1 MTLNTIKMTNIL
13 ITGANGQLG
22 HEMRNVLAK
31 EQRFNAIFTDV
42 AGDDIT
48 LLDITDEEAVER
60 MVADNKIAIIVN
72 CAAYTA
78 VDAAEDNEPLA
89 ARLNG
94 YAVGILARVA
104 KRHGAR
110 MVHISTDYVF
120 DGNGCVPYTENMP
133 TNPQSAYGRTK
144 LDGERLLQDILG
156 DNAVILRTAWL
167 YSPYGKNFVKTM
179 LALGKDKP
187 ALKVV
192 FDQVGSPT
200 CARDLARAII
210 TVMSANEWHGGI
222 YHYSNEGVISWYD
235 FTKAIHLLAG
245 ITTCDVQ
252 PCHSDEFPAKAHRPA
267 YSVLDKTKFKSTF
280 DVTVPYWLDSLQDT
294 LVELGISGKSNRT

>member
-1 MTLNTIKMTNIL
+1 MAITNIL

-22 HEMRNVLAK
+22 HEMRHALADDK
-31 EQRFNAIFTDV
+31 RFNAIYTDV
-42 AGDDIT
+42 AGDDVT
-48 LLDITDEEAVER
+48 LLDITDEDEVER
-60 MVADNKIAIIVN
+60 MVGDHGIRLIVN

-78 VDAAEDNEPLA
+78 VDAAEDDEAAA
-89 ARLNG
+89 ARLNAD
-94 YAVGILARVA
+94 AVGILARVA
-104 KRHGAR
+104 KRHNAR
-110 MVHISTDYVF
+110 MVHVSTDYVF
-120 DGNGCVPYTENMP
+120 DGQACTPYAEDHP

-144 LDGERLLQDILG
+144 LAGERLLLDTLG
-156 DNAVILRTAWL
+156 DGAIILRTAWL

-179 LALGKDKP
+179 VSLGQTKP

-200 CARDLARAII
+200 CARDLARAIVTVI
-210 TVMSANEWHGGI
+210 TASEWHPGI

-235 FTKAIHLLAG
+235 FTLAIHRLAG

-267 YSVLDKTKFKSTF
+267 YSVLDKTRFKTTF
-280 DVTVPYWLDSLQDT
+280 GTRVPYWLDSLEDT
-294 LVELGISGKSNRT
+294 LHQLSIANN

>member
-1 MTLNTIKMTNIL
+1 MATTNIL

-22 HEMRNVLAK
+22 HEMRNVLASD
-31 EQRFNAIFTDV
+31 QRFNALFTDV
-42 AGDDIT
+42 AGDDISV
-48 LLDITDEEAVER
+48 LDITNEEAVER
-60 MVADNKIAIIVN
+60 IIADNAIAIIIN

-78 VDAAEDNEPLA
+78 VDAAEDDEATATL
-89 ARLNG
+89 LNAN
-94 YAVGILARVA
+94 AVGILARVA

-120 DGNGCVPYTENMP
+120 DGNGCIPYTEDMP

-144 LDGERLLQDILG
+144 LDGERQLLDALG

-179 LALGKDKP
+179 LTLGKDKP

-200 CARDLARAII
+200 CARDLAHAIVTVI
-210 TVMSANEWHGGI
+210 TADDWHPGI
-222 YHYSNEGVISWYD
+222 YHFSNEGVISWYD
-235 FTKAIHLLAG
+235 FTLAIHRLAG

-267 YSVLDKTKFKSTF
+267 YSVLDKTKFKATF
-280 DVTVPYWLDSLQDT
+280 GVTVPYWLDSLQDT
-294 LVELGISGKSNRT
+294 LHQLTTKD

>member
-1 MTLNTIKMTNIL
+1 MATTNIL

-22 HEMRNVLAK
+22 HEMRNVLATDP
-31 EQRFNAIFTDV
+31 RFNATFTDV

-60 MVADNKIAIIVN
+60 IVADNNIAIIVN

-89 ARLNG
+89 TRLNAD
-94 YAVGILARVA
+94 AVGILACVA

-120 DGNGCVPYTENMP
+120 DGMGCVPYTEDMP
-133 TNPQSAYGRTK
+133 TNPKSAYGRTK
-144 LDGERLLQDILG
+144 LDGERQLIDTLG
-156 DNAVILRTAWL
+156 ADAVILRTAWL

-179 LALGKDKP
+179 LTLSKDKP

-200 CARDLARAII
+200 CARDLAHAII
-210 TVMSANEWHGGI
+210 AVMSADEWHGGI

-235 FTKAIHLLAG
+235 FTKAIHQLAG
-245 ITTCDVQ
+245 ITTCDVH

-280 DVTVPYWLDSLQDT
+280 GVIVPYWLDSLQKT
-294 LVELGISGKSNRT
+294 LQQLETDN

>member
-1 MTLNTIKMTNIL
+1 MDQINIL

-22 HEMRNVLAK
+22 HEMRNVLSGDL
-31 EQRFNAIFTDV
+31 RYNAIFTDV
-42 AGDDIT
+42 AGDDIVS
-48 LLDITDEEAVER
+48 LDITDEVAVEHL
-60 MVADNKIAIIVN
+60 VADQRIAYIVN

-94 YAVGILARVA
+94 DAVGILARVA

-110 MVHISTDYVF
+110 MIHVSTDYVF
-120 DGNGCVPYTENMP
+120 DGMGCIPYTEDMP

-144 LDGERLLQDILG
+144 LDGERHLLDTLG
-156 DNAVILRTAWL
+156 DDAVILRTAWL

-179 LALGKDKP
+179 LMLGKDKP

-200 CARDLARAII
+200 CARDLARAIV
-210 TVMSANEWHGGI
+210 TVISADEWHGGI
-222 YHYSNEGVISWYD
+222 YHFSNEGVISWYD
-235 FTKAIHLLAG
+235 FTKAIHRLAG

-267 YSVLDKTKFKSTF
+267 YSVLDKTKYKATF
-280 DVTVPYWLDSLQDT
+280 GVTVPYWLDSLKGTIDQLLT
-294 LVELGISGKSNRT
+294 P

>member
-1 MTLNTIKMTNIL
+1 MGTTNIL

-22 HEMRNVLAK
+22 HEMRNVLK
-31 EQRFNAIFTDV
+31 GDQRFNAVFSDV
-42 AGDDIT
+42 VGDDIIA
-48 LLDITDEEAVER
+48 LDILDETAVEHI
-60 MVADNKIAIIVN
+60 VADNSIHVIVN

-78 VDAAEDNEPLA
+78 VDAAEDNEIQA
-89 ARLNG
+89 ARLNAE
-94 YAVGILARVA
+94 AVGILARAA
-104 KRHGAR
+104 KRHGTR

-120 DGNGCVPYTENMP
+120 NGRGCVPYTEDMP
-133 TNPQSAYGRTK
+133 TDPQSVYGRTK
-144 LDGERLLQDILG
+144 LDGELVLLDTLG
-156 DNAVILRTAWL
+156 NDAVILRTAWL

-192 FDQVGSPT
+192 FEQVGAPT
-200 CARDLARAII
+200 CARDLARAIVIVI
-210 TVMSANEWHGGI
+210 TADEWHPGI

-235 FTKAIHLLAG
+235 FSKAIHRLAG

-267 YSVLDKTKFKSTF
+267 YSVLDKSKFKATF
-280 DVTVPYWLDSLQDT
+280 GVTVPYWLDSLEDT
-294 LVELGISGKSNRT
+294 INQL

>member
-1 MTLNTIKMTNIL
+1 MVTTINIL

-22 HEMRNVLAK
+22 HEMRNVLANN
-31 EQRFNAIFTDV
+31 ERFHAIFTDV
-42 AGDDIT
+42 AGDDIIV
-48 LLDITDEEAVER
+48 LDITDEAAVER
-60 MVADNKIAIIVN
+60 IVADNDIHIIVN

-89 ARLNG
+89 ARLNAE
-94 YAVGILARVA
+94 AVGILAHVA

-110 MVHISTDYVF
+110 MVHVSTDYVF
-120 DGNGCVPYTENMP
+120 DGQGCIPYTEDMP

-144 LDGERLLQDILG
+144 LDGEHLLLDVLG
-156 DNAVILRTAWL
+156 NGAVILRTAWL

-179 LALGKDKP
+179 LILGKDKP

-200 CARDLARAII
+200 CARDLAHAIVTVI
-210 TVMSANEWHGGI
+210 TAEEWHPGI
-222 YHYSNEGVISWYD
+222 YHFSNEGVISWYD
-235 FTKAIHLLAG
+235 FTLAIHRLAG

-252 PCHSDEFPAKAHRPA
+252 PCHSDEFPAKANRPS
-267 YSVLDKTKFKSTF
+267 YSVLDKTKFKTTF
-280 DVTVPYWLDSLQDT
+280 GVTVPYWLDSLQDT
-294 LVELGISGKSNRT
+294 LEALGESNRT

>member
-1 MTLNTIKMTNIL
+1 MKITNIL

-22 HEMRNVLAK
+22 HEMRNLLAGD
-31 EQRFNAIFTDV
+31 QRFHALFTDV
-42 AGDDIT
+42 AGEDIT
-48 LLDITDEEAVER
+48 MLDITDEAAVEQA
-60 MVADNKIAIIVN
+60 VADNDIHIIVN

-89 ARLNG
+89 ARLNAE
-94 YAVGILARVA
+94 AVGIMARVA

-110 MVHISTDYVF
+110 MVHVSTDYVF
-120 DGNGCVPYTENMP
+120 DGKGCIPYTEDMP

-144 LDGERLLQDILG
+144 LDGERQLLDTLG
-156 DNAVILRTAWL
+156 TDAVILRTAWL

-192 FDQVGSPT
+192 FDQVGTPT
-200 CARDLARAII
+200 CARDLAAAIV
-210 TVMSANEWHGGI
+210 TVMSAPQWHGGV
-222 YHYSNEGVISWYD
+222 YHFSDEGVISWYD
-235 FTKAIHLLAG
+235 FTLAIHRSAG

-252 PCHSDEFPAKAHRPA
+252 PCHSDGFPAKAHRPS
-267 YSVLDKTKFKSTF
+267 YSVLDKTKFKTTF
-280 DVTVPYWLDSLQDT
+280 GVKIPYWLDSLEATIKQLLT
-294 LVELGISGKSNRT
+294 VNS

>member
-1 MTLNTIKMTNIL
+1 MSVLNLL

-22 HEMRNVLAK
+22 HEMRNVLADDR
-31 EQRFNAIFTDV
+31 RFNAVFTDV
-42 AGDDIT
+42 AGEDIAT
-48 LLDITDEEAVER
+48 LDITDEQAVEQI
-60 MVADNKIAIIVN
+60 MAANAIDIIVN

-89 ARLNG
+89 ARLNAD
-94 YAVGILARVA
+94 AVDILARVA

-110 MVHISTDYVF
+110 MVHVSTDYVF
-120 DGNGCVPYTENMP
+120 DGQGCIPYTEDMA

-144 LDGERLLQDILG
+144 LEGERQLQQALG
-156 DNAVILRTAWL
+156 DDAVIMRTAWL

-179 LALGKDKP
+179 LTLGKDKP

-192 FDQVGSPT
+192 FDQVGTPT
-200 CARDLARAII
+200 CARDLARAIV
-210 TVMSANEWHGGI
+210 TAMTADQWHGGI

-235 FTKAIHLLAG
+235 FTLAIHRLAG

-267 YSVLDKTKFKSTF
+267 YSVLDKTKFKATF
-280 DVTVPYWLDSLQDT
+280 GVTVPYWRDSLEATINQLRT
-294 LVELGISGKSNRT
+294 SN

>member
-1 MTLNTIKMTNIL
+1 MGTTTNIL

-22 HEMRNVLAK
+22 REMRSVLTDD
-31 EQRFNAIFTDV
+31 RCFNAVFTDV
-42 AGDDIT
+42 AGDNVET
-48 LLDITDEEAVER
+48 LDITDEAAVER
-60 MVADNKIAIIVN
+60 MVADKGINVIVN

-89 ARLNG
+89 TRLNAD
-94 YAVGILARVA
+94 AVGILARIA
-104 KRHGAR
+104 KRHNAR

-120 DGNGCVPYTENMP
+120 DGMSCIPYTEDMP

-144 LDGERLLQDILG
+144 LAGERQLLDALG
-156 DNAVILRTAWL
+156 DDAVILRTAWL
-167 YSPYGKNFVKTM
+167 YSPHGKNFVKTM
-179 LALGKDKP
+179 LTLGKEKP

-200 CARDLARAII
+200 CARDLARAIV
-210 TVMSANEWHGGI
+210 TVISAEQWHGGI
-222 YHYSNEGVISWYD
+222 YHFSNEGVISWYD
-235 FTKAIHLLAG
+235 FTKAIHRLAG

-267 YSVLDKTKFKSTF
+267 FSVLDKTKFKTTF
-280 DVTVPYWLDSLQDT
+280 GVTVPYWLDNLKDT
-294 LVELGISGKSNRT
+294 LDVLGVRNELG

>member
-1 MTLNTIKMTNIL
+1 MAITNIL

-22 HEMRNVLAK
+22 HEMRHALADDK
-31 EQRFNAIFTDV
+31 RFNAIYTDV
-42 AGDDIT
+42 AGDDVT
-48 LLDITDEEAVER
+48 LLDITDEDEVER
-60 MVADNKIAIIVN
+60 IVGDHGIRLIVN

-78 VDAAEDNEPLA
+78 VDAAEDNEAAA
-89 ARLNG
+89 ARLNAD
-94 YAVGILARVA
+94 AVGILARVA
-104 KRHGAR
+104 KRHDTR
-110 MVHISTDYVF
+110 MVHVSTDYVF
-120 DGNGCVPYTENMP
+120 DGQACTPYAEDHP

-144 LDGERLLQDILG
+144 LAGERLLLDTLG
-156 DNAVILRTAWL
+156 DGAVILRTAWL

-179 LALGKDKP
+179 VSLGQTKP

-200 CARDLARAII
+200 CARDLARAIVTII
-210 TVMSANEWHGGI
+210 TASEWHPGI

-235 FTKAIHLLAG
+235 FTLAIHRLAG

-267 YSVLDKTKFKSTF
+267 YSVLDKTRFKTTF
-280 DVTVPYWLDSLQDT
+280 GTRVPYWLDSLEDT
-294 LVELGISGKSNRT
+294 LHQLSIANN

>member
-1 MTLNTIKMTNIL
+1 MNAINIL

-22 HEMRNVLAK
+22 HEMRNVLADD
-31 EQRFNAIFTDV
+31 QRFNAIYTDV
-42 AGDDIT
+42 AGEDIT
-48 LLDITDEEAVER
+48 MLDITDEAAVER
-60 MVADNKIAIIVN
+60 IVTDNAINVIVN
-72 CAAYTA
+72 CVAYTA

-89 ARLNG
+89 ERLNAQ
-94 YAVGILARVA
+94 AVGILAHVA
-104 KRHGAR
+104 KRHNAR
-110 MVHISTDYVF
+110 MVHVSTDYVF
-120 DGNGCVPYTENMP
+120 DGQGCIPYTEDMP

-144 LDGERLLQDILG
+144 LEGEHLLLDVLCDDAI
-156 DNAVILRTAWL
+156 ILRTAWL

-179 LALGKDKP
+179 LMLGKDKP

-200 CARDLARAII
+200 CAQDLAKAII
-210 TVMSANEWHGGI
+210 TVITADEWHPGI

-235 FTKAIHLLAG
+235 FTKAIHRLTG

-267 YSVLDKTKFKSTF
+267 YSVLDKTKFKTTF
-280 DVTVPYWLDSLQDT
+280 GVTVPYWLDSLEET
-294 LVELGISGKSNRT
+294 LEALGESNRT

>member
-1 MTLNTIKMTNIL
+1 MQATQIL
-13 ITGANGQLG
+13 ITGASGQLG
-22 HEMRNVLAK
+22 HEMRNVLTGD
-31 EQRFNAIFTDV
+31 QRFHAIYTDV
-42 AGDDIT
+42 AGDDVT
-48 LLDITDEEAVER
+48 LLDITDEAAVDQL
-60 MVADNKIAIIVN
+60 VAGEGISIIVN

-78 VDAAEDNEPLA
+78 VDAAEDNEPQA
-89 ARLNG
+89 TILNAE
-94 YAVGILARVA
+94 AVGILARVA

-120 DGNGCVPYTENMP
+120 DGNACIPYTEDMP

-144 LDGERLLQDILG
+144 LAGERVLVDTLG
-156 DNAVILRTAWL
+156 DDAIILRTAWL

-200 CARDLARAII
+200 CARDLASAIV
-210 TVMSANEWHGGI
+210 TVISADQWHGGV
-222 YHYSNEGVISWYD
+222 YHFSNEGVISWYD
-235 FTKAIHLLAG
+235 FTIAIHRLAG

-267 YSVLDKTKFKSTF
+267 YSVLDKTKFKTTF
-280 DVTVPYWLDSLQDT
+280 CVTVPYWLDSLEST
-294 LVELGISGKSNRT
+294 LKQL

>member
-1 MTLNTIKMTNIL
+1 MKMSNNIL

-22 HEMRNVLAK
+22 HEMRNVLDGDK
-31 EQRFNAIFTDV
+31 RFSAVFTDI
-42 AGDDIT
+42 AGDDIVP
-48 LLDITDEEAVER
+48 LDITDEAAVER
-60 MVADNKIAIIVN
+60 MFADKGIDVIVN

-89 ARLNG
+89 ERLNAD
-94 YAVGILARVA
+94 AVGILARVA

-110 MVHISTDYVF
+110 MVHVSTDYVF
-120 DGNGCVPYTENMP
+120 DGNGCIPYNEAMP

-144 LDGERLLQDILG
+144 LNGEHQLLDALE
-156 DNAVILRTAWL
+156 DDAVILRTAWL

-179 LALGKDKP
+179 LMLGKDKP

-200 CARDLARAII
+200 CARDLARAIV
-210 TVMSANEWHGGI
+210 TVLSAEQWHGGI
-222 YHYSNEGVISWYD
+222 YHYSNEGVISWFD
-235 FTKAIHLLAG
+235 FTKAIHRLAG

-267 YSVLDKTKFKSTF
+267 YSVLDKTKFKTTF
-280 DVTVPYWLDSLQDT
+280 GVTVPYWQDSLEDT
-294 LVELGISGKSNRT
+294 IRQLLTINC

>member
-1 MTLNTIKMTNIL
+1 MATTNIL

-22 HEMRNVLAK
+22 HEMRNVLADD
-31 EQRFNAIFTDV
+31 QRFNAIFTDV

-60 MVADNKIAIIVN
+60 MVADNAIAIIVN

-78 VDAAEDNEPLA
+78 VDAAEDNELLA
-89 ARLNG
+89 ARLN
-94 YAVGILARVA
+94 AESVGILARVA

-120 DGNGCVPYTENMP
+120 DGNGCIPYTEDMP

-144 LDGERLLQDILG
+144 LEGEHLLMDTL
-156 DNAVILRTAWL
+156 DDDAVILRTAWL

-192 FDQVGSPT
+192 FDQVGTPT
-200 CARDLARAII
+200 CARDLAQAIV
-210 TVMSANEWHGGI
+210 TVMSADKWHGGI

-235 FTKAIHLLAG
+235 FTKAIHQLAG

-267 YSVLDKTKFKSTF
+267 YSVLDKTKFKTTF
-280 DVTVPYWLDSLQDT
+280 GVTVPYWLDSLQDT
-294 LVELGISGKSNRT
+294 LKQLKTNN

>member
-1 MTLNTIKMTNIL
+1 MEQINIL

-22 HEMRNVLAK
+22 HEMRNVLSGD
-31 EQRFNAIFTDV
+31 RHFNAIFTDV
-42 AGDDIT
+42 AGDDIVS
-48 LLDITDEEAVER
+48 LDITDEAAVEHL
-60 MVADNKIAIIVN
+60 VADQHIAIIVN

-94 YAVGILARVA
+94 DAVGILAHVA
-104 KRHGAR
+104 HRHGAR
-110 MVHISTDYVF
+110 LIHVSTDYVF
-120 DGNGCVPYTENMP
+120 DGMGCIPYTEDMP

-144 LDGERLLQDILG
+144 LDGEHQLLGTMG
-156 DNAVILRTAWL
+156 DDAVILRTAWL

-179 LALGKDKP
+179 LMLGKDKP

-200 CARDLARAII
+200 CARDLARAIVTVI
-210 TVMSANEWHGGI
+210 TADEWHGGI
-222 YHYSNEGVISWYD
+222 YHFSNEGVISWYD
-235 FTKAIHLLAG
+235 FTKAIHRLAG

-267 YSVLDKTKFKSTF
+267 YSVLDKTKFKATF
-280 DVTVPYWLDSLQDT
+280 GVTVPYWLDSLKDT
-294 LVELGISGKSNRT
+294 IDQLLTP

>member
-1 MTLNTIKMTNIL
+1 MATTNIL

-22 HEMRNVLAK
+22 HEMRNVLADD
-31 EQRFNAIFTDV
+31 QRFNAIFTDV

-94 YAVGILARVA
+94 YGVGILARVA
-104 KRHGAR
+104 KRHDAR

-120 DGNGCVPYTENMP
+120 DGNGCVPYTEDMP

-144 LDGERLLQDILG
+144 LDGELLLQDILG
-156 DNAVILRTAWL
+156 DDAIILRTAWL

-200 CARDLARAII
+200 CARDLAHAIV
-210 TVMSANEWHGGI
+210 TVMSADEWHGGI

-235 FTKAIHLLAG
+235 FTKAIHRLAG

-252 PCHSDEFPAKAHRPA
+252 PCHSNEFPAKAHRPA

-280 DVTVPYWLDSLQDT
+280 GVTVPYWLDSLQDT

>member
-1 MTLNTIKMTNIL
+1 MSVLNLL

-22 HEMRNVLAK
+22 HEMRNVLAND
-31 EQRFNAIFTDV
+31 QRFNAIFTDI
-42 AGDDIT
+42 AGADIVT
-48 LLDITDEEAVER
+48 LDITDEQAVEKQV
-60 MVADNKIAIIVN
+60 VANTIDIIVN

-89 ARLNG
+89 ARLNAD
-94 YAVGILARVA
+94 AVGILARVA
-104 KRHGAR
+104 KRNGAR

-120 DGNGCVPYTENMP
+120 NGQGCIPYTENVA

-144 LDGERLLQDILG
+144 LAGERQLQEALG

-179 LALGKDKP
+179 LTLGKEKP

-192 FDQVGSPT
+192 FDQVGTPT
-200 CARDLARAII
+200 CARDLARAIVTVI
-210 TVMSANEWHGGI
+210 TADQWHGGI
-222 YHYSNEGVISWYD
+222 YHYSNEGVLSWYD
-235 FTKAIHLLAG
+235 FTLAIHRLAG

-267 YSVLDKTKFKSTF
+267 YSVLDKTKFKTTF
-280 DVTVPYWLDSLQDT
+280 GVTVPYWLDSLEETINQ
-294 LVELGISGKSNRT
+294 LCSSN